1 MTMQLTF
8 SNYKDL
14 LYNGAR
20 VRYENRIA
28 LVEKDPEYN
37 GGFNVE
43 GRSIL
48 NLLENFEVFL
58 LNQGGQ

>member
-1 MTMQLTF
+1 MTRLTYT
-8 SNYKDL
+8 NYRDL

-20 VRYENRIA
+20 VRYDNHIA
-28 LVEKDPEYN
+28 LILQDPEYN

-48 NLLENFEVFL
+48 NLLENFDVFL
-58 LNQGGQ
+58 LNHRSS